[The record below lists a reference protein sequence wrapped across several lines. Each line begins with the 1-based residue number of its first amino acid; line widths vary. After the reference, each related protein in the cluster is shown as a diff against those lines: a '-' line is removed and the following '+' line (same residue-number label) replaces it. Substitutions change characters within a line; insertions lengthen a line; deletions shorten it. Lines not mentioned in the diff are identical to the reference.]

1 MSQSFAQVRS
11 LIAAKVDAL
20 VGFNLVKM
28 PPQYFGRV
36 ANTLAHK
43 GFSVDIRS
51 SQDSGERQRR
61 AGPMMQSI
69 VTVSF
74 AYRLRP
80 KDMYPTDYDAALD
93 AEADVIRACLSSY
106 NADIQ
111 IRYVRSTRVVQQTLE
126 YAIHT
131 LEFTV
136 LHTLSS
142 T

>member
-11 LIAAKVDAL
+11 LITAKVDAL

-43 GFSVDIRS
+43 GFTVDIRS

-111 IRYVRSTRVVQQTLE
+111 IRYTRSTRVVQQTLE

>member
-20 VGFNLVKM
+20 VGFNLGKM

-43 GFSVDIRS
+43 GFTVDIRS

-106 NADIQ
+106 NADLQ

-126 YAIHT
+126 YAIHNI
-131 LEFTV
+131 EFTV

>member
-11 LIAAKVDAL
+11 LIAAKVSAL
-20 VGFNLVKM
+20 SGYNLVKM

-36 ANTLAHK
+36 QNTLAHK
-43 GFSVDIRS
+43 GFTVDVRS

-61 AGPMMQSI
+61 VGPMLQSI

-93 AEADVIRACLSSY
+93 AEEDIIRACLTSY
-106 NADIQ
+106 NTDIQ
-111 IRYVRSTRVVQQTLE
+111 VRYVRSTRVVQQSLE
-126 YAIHT
+126 YAIHNI
-131 LEFTV
+131 EFTV
-136 LHTLSS
+136 LHTLP
-142 T
+142 TT

>member
-1 MSQSFAQVRS
+1 MSQSFAQIRS
-11 LIAAKVDAL
+11 LIAAKVGAL

-111 IRYVRSTRVVQQTLE
+111 IRYARSTRVVQQTLE

>member
-1 MSQSFAQVRS
+1 MSQSFAQVRA

-20 VGFNLVKM
+20 AGFNLVKM

-61 AGPMMQSI
+61 AGPMMQST

-74 AYRLRP
+74 AFRLRP

-93 AEADVIRACLSSY
+93 AEADVVRACLSSY

-111 IRYVRSTRVVQQTLE
+111 VRYIRSTRVVQQTLE

>member
-43 GFSVDIRS
+43 GFTVDIRS

-80 KDMYPTDYDAALD
+80 KDMYPTDYDAAL
-93 AEADVIRACLSSY
+93 LSSY

-126 YAIHT
+126 YAIHNI
-131 LEFTV
+131 EFTV

>member
-20 VGFNLVKM
+20 TGFNLVKM

-36 ANTLAHK
+36 QNTLAHK
-43 GFSVDIRS
+43 GFTVDVRS

-61 AGPMMQSI
+61 IGPMLQSI
-69 VTVSF
+69 VMVSF

-93 AEADVIRACLSSY
+93 AEGDVIRACLTSY
-106 NADIQ
+106 STDIQ
-111 IRYVRSTRVVQQTLE
+111 VRYVRSTRVVQQSLE
-126 YAIHT
+126 YAIHNI
-131 LEFTV
+131 EFSV
-136 LHTLSS
+136 LHTLP
-142 T
+142 TT

>member
-20 VGFNLVKM
+20 SGFNLVKM

-36 ANTLAHK
+36 QNTLAHK
-43 GFSVDIRS
+43 GFTVDIRS

-61 AGPMMQSI
+61 IGPMLQSI
-69 VTVSF
+69 VMVSF

-93 AEADVIRACLSSY
+93 AEGDVIRACLTSY
-106 NADIQ
+106 STDIQ
-111 IRYVRSTRVVQQTLE
+111 VRYVRSTRVVQQSLE
-126 YAIHT
+126 YAIHNI
-131 LEFTV
+131 EFSV
-136 LHTLSS
+136 LHTLP
-142 T
+142 TT

>member
-126 YAIHT
+126 YAIHNI
-131 LEFTV
+131 EFTV

>member
-43 GFSVDIRS
+43 GFTVDIRS

>member
-43 GFSVDIRS
+43 GFTVDIRS

-126 YAIHT
+126 YAIHNI
-131 LEFTV
+131 EFTV

>member
-20 VGFNLVKM
+20 SGFNLVKM

-36 ANTLAHK
+36 QNTLAHK
-43 GFSVDIRS
+43 GFTVDVRS

-61 AGPMMQSI
+61 IGPMLQSI
-69 VTVSF
+69 VMVSF

-93 AEADVIRACLSSY
+93 AEGDVIRACLTSY
-106 NADIQ
+106 STDIQ
-111 IRYVRSTRVVQQTLE
+111 VRYVRSTRVVQQSLE
-126 YAIHT
+126 YAIHNI
-131 LEFTV
+131 EFTV
-136 LHTLSS
+136 LHTLP
-142 T
+142 TT

>member
-43 GFSVDIRS
+43 GFTVDIRS

-131 LEFTV
+131 LEFSV

>member
-20 VGFNLVKM
+20 SGFNLVKM

-36 ANTLAHK
+36 QNTLAHK
-43 GFSVDIRS
+43 GFTVDVRS

-61 AGPMMQSI
+61 IGPMLQSI
-69 VTVSF
+69 VMVSF

-93 AEADVIRACLSSY
+93 AEGDVIRACLTSY
-106 NADIQ
+106 STDIQ
-111 IRYVRSTRVVQQTLE
+111 VRYVRSTRVVQQSLE
-126 YAIHT
+126 YAIHNI
-131 LEFTV
+131 EFSV
-136 LHTLSS
+136 LHTLP
-142 T
+142 TT

>member
-1 MSQSFAQVRS
+1 MSQSFAQVRA

-20 VGFNLVKM
+20 AGFNLVKM

-61 AGPMMQSI
+61 AGPMMQST

-74 AYRLRP
+74 AFRLRP

-111 IRYVRSTRVVQQTLE
+111 VRYIRSTRVVQQTLE

>member
-1 MSQSFAQVRS
+1 
-11 LIAAKVDAL
+11 
-20 VGFNLVKM
+20 
-28 PPQYFGRV
+28 
-36 ANTLAHK
+36 
-43 GFSVDIRS
+43 
-51 SQDSGERQRR
+51 
-61 AGPMMQSI
+61 MMQSI

-111 IRYVRSTRVVQQTLE
+111 IRYTRSTRVVQQTLE
-126 YAIHT
+126 YAIHNI
-131 LEFTV
+131 EFTV

>member
-20 VGFNLVKM
+20 SGFNLVKM

-36 ANTLAHK
+36 QNTLAHK
-43 GFSVDIRS
+43 GFTVDVRS

-61 AGPMMQSI
+61 IGPMLQSI
-69 VTVSF
+69 VIVSF

-93 AEADVIRACLSSY
+93 AEGDVIRACLTSY
-106 NADIQ
+106 STDIQ
-111 IRYVRSTRVVQQTLE
+111 VRYVRSTRVVQQSLE
-126 YAIHT
+126 YAIHNI
-131 LEFTV
+131 EFTV
-136 LHTLSS
+136 LHTLP
-142 T
+142 TT

>member
-20 VGFNLVKM
+20 TGFNLVKM

-36 ANTLAHK
+36 QNTLAHK
-43 GFSVDIRS
+43 GFTVDVRS

-61 AGPMMQSI
+61 IGPMLQSI
-69 VTVSF
+69 VIVSF

-93 AEADVIRACLSSY
+93 AEGDVIRACLTSY
-106 NADIQ
+106 STDIQ
-111 IRYVRSTRVVQQTLE
+111 VRYVRSTRVVQQSLE
-126 YAIHT
+126 YAIHNI
-131 LEFTV
+131 EFSV
-136 LHTLSS
+136 LHTLP
-142 T
+142 TT

>member
-43 GFSVDIRS
+43 GFTVDIRS

-106 NADIQ
+106 NADLQ

-126 YAIHT
+126 YAIHNI
-131 LEFTV
+131 EFTV

>member
-1 MSQSFAQVRS
+1 MSQSFAQVRA

-20 VGFNLVKM
+20 AGFNLVKM

-43 GFSVDIRS
+43 GFSIDIRS

-61 AGPMMQSI
+61 TGVMMQST

-74 AYRLRP
+74 AFRLRP

-93 AEADVIRACLSSY
+93 AEGDVIRACLTSY
-106 NADIQ
+106 STDIQ
-111 IRYVRSTRVVQQTLE
+111 VRYVRSTRVVQQSLE
-126 YAIHT
+126 YAIHNI
-131 LEFTV
+131 EFSV
-136 LHTLSS
+136 LHTLP
-142 T
+142 TT

>member
-20 VGFNLVKM
+20 SGFNLVKM

-43 GFSVDIRS
+43 GFTVDVKS

-61 AGPMMQSI
+61 VGPMMQSI
-69 VTVSF
+69 VNVSF

-93 AEADVIRACLSSY
+93 AEEDVIRACLSSY
-106 NADIQ
+106 TADIQ

-126 YAIHT
+126 YAIHNI
-131 LEFTV
+131 EFSV

>member
-11 LIAAKVDAL
+11 LIADNVDAL
-20 VGFNLVKM
+20 IGFKLVKM

-43 GFSVDIRS
+43 GFTVDIRS

-126 YAIHT
+126 YAIHNI
-131 LEFTV
+131 EFTV

>member
-1 MSQSFAQVRS
+1 MSQSFAQVRA
-11 LIAAKVDAL
+11 LIAAM

-61 AGPMMQSI
+61 AGPMMQST

-74 AYRLRP
+74 AFRLRP

-106 NADIQ
+106 NANIQ
-111 IRYVRSTRVVQQTLE
+111 VRYTRSTRVVQQTLE

>member
-1 MSQSFAQVRS
+1 MSQSFAQVRA

-20 VGFNLVKM
+20 AGFNLVKM

-61 AGPMMQSI
+61 AGPMMQST

-74 AYRLRP
+74 AFRLRP

-111 IRYVRSTRVVQQTLE
+111 VRYERSTRVVQQTLE

>member
-11 LIAAKVDAL
+11 LIAAKVSAL

-43 GFSVDIRS
+43 GFTVDIRS

-61 AGPMMQSI
+61 AGTMMQSI

-80 KDMYPTDYDAALD
+80 KICTQQIMMQHLMLRQMLSEHVCHRTMQISKSDMQDP
-93 AEADVIRACLSSY
+93 
-106 NADIQ
+106 Q
-111 IRYVRSTRVVQQTLE
+111 G
-126 YAIHT
+126 
-131 LEFTV
+131 
-136 LHTLSS
+136 
-142 T
+142 